1 VEGTLVSEAPR
12 RLDTSRSLELPVS
25 GSLMAKHV
33 GFLYTFPTYI
43 WDDAITMK
51 ISFLLLMIPIVAF
64 ILFWNYAVKRNWA
77 SVRLLSLTVSLCLLF
92 ITTIL
97 WITNTTEKWI
107 LGVGAAFSLFVGL
120 LVLSFPITAPEVVS
134 LLKFSGDAKEEMG
147 SGTKNRQLLASL
159 LFFFYSISF
168 YLVVM
173 YFLNPKTFIQD
184 LPNRWWI
191 IPFAFIIAITKY
203 INSIRKK

>member
-1 VEGTLVSEAPR
+1 
-12 RLDTSRSLELPVS
+12 
-25 GSLMAKHV
+25 MARHV
-33 GFLYTFPTYI
+33 GFLYNFPTYI
-43 WDDAITMK
+43 WDDAITMI

-77 SVRLLSLTVSLCLLF
+77 SVRLLALTVSLCLLF

-97 WITNTTEKWI
+97 WNINATEKWI

-134 LLKFSGDAKEEMG
+134 LLKFSGDTKEGMWD
-147 SGTKNRQLLASL
+147 GTKNRNIFALL
-159 LFFFYSISF
+159 LFFFYSILF
-168 YLVVM
+168 YLIVM
-173 YFLNPKTFIQD
+173 YFLDPKTFIQD

-191 IPFAFIIAITKY
+191 LPFALIIAVTKY
-203 INSIRKK
+203 IISIRKK